1 MATREGRAAREFVTG
16 AAAYEC
22 TFAALFQTSCRVE
35 NLEQSAGYYD
45 ADEAD
50 RPTSEYILKKLYEDG
65 EIAYHKTLGVWLPFS
80 ASGRQNIYGVSETF
94 RLYGSNG
101 RNIPARRDDIVVF
114 RANPQS
120 NSIADIVRDRSALL
134 ADFDNAI
141 KQNLDAVKEMT
152 VIISQTR
159 ELADQI
165 KRADAARRRGA
176 SVAVMNASTME
187 FNNLQ
192 TLKTEAEYK
201 IDRLI
206 EDKRKVYE
214 DTLHLVN
221 VRTPIEKG
229 ERMITGEIN
238 TQNEETDAYGNVL
251 KTTFNGIA
259 EHYGLPFRIAVN
271 VAQNGEQAAK
281 TGESESAD
289 YTDDISEE
297 DEQEA

>member
-35 NLEQSAGYYD
+35 GIKQSAGYYD
-45 ADEAD
+45 ADESD
-50 RPTSEYILKKLYEDG
+50 RPTSEYILKRLYEDG

-80 ASGRQNIYGVSETF
+80 SSGRKNIYGVSETF

-101 RNIPARRDDIVVF
+101 RNIPARREDIVVF

-120 NSIADIVRDRSALL
+120 NAIADIVRDRSALL

-229 ERMITGEIN
+229 ERMITGEVN
-238 TQNEETDAYGNVL
+238 TQNAETEAYGNVL
-251 KTTFNGIA
+251 KITFNGIA
-259 EHYGLPFRIAVN
+259 EHYGLPFRIVVN
-271 VAQNGEQAAK
+271 EERTPAQEGETTTEEPTEEGGGENG
-281 TGESESAD
+281 
-289 YTDDISEE
+289 I
-297 DEQEA
+297 

>member
-1 MATREGRAAREFVTG
+1 MTREGRATREFVTG

-45 ADEAD
+45 VEEAD
-50 RPTSEYILKKLYEDG
+50 RPTSEYILKRLYEDG
-65 EIAYHKTLGVWLPFS
+65 RIAYHLRLGLWLPFS
-80 ASGRQNIYGVSETF
+80 ESGRKNAYNVSETY
-94 RLYGSNG
+94 RLFGANG
-101 RNIPARRDDIVVF
+101 VTITAQRNDVVVF
-114 RANPQS
+114 RANPQE
-120 NSIADIVRDRSALL
+120 NAIADIVRTRSALL

-152 VIISQTR
+152 VIVSQTR
-159 ELADQI
+159 ELSEQI
-165 KRADAARRRGA
+165 KRADRARRNGA
-176 SVAVMNASTME
+176 SVAVLNTSTLE
-187 FNNLQ
+187 FNQLQ

-206 EDKRKVYE
+206 DDRRKLYE

-229 ERMITGEIN
+229 ERMITGEVD
-238 TQNEETDAYGNVL
+238 TQNAETDAYGNVL

-259 EHYGLPFRIAVN
+259 EHYVLPFRIAVN

-281 TGESESAD
+281 TGEYA
-289 YTDDISEE
+289 EE
-297 DEQEA
+297 ETEE

>member
-1 MATREGRAAREFVTG
+1 M
-16 AAAYEC
+16 
-22 TFAALFQTSCRVE
+22 
-35 NLEQSAGYYD
+35 
-45 ADEAD
+45 
-50 RPTSEYILKKLYEDG
+50 
-65 EIAYHKTLGVWLPFS
+65 
-80 ASGRQNIYGVSETF
+80 
-94 RLYGSNG
+94 
-101 RNIPARRDDIVVF
+101 
-114 RANPQS
+114 
-120 NSIADIVRDRSALL
+120 L

-229 ERMITGEIN
+229 ERMITGEVN
-238 TQNEETDAYGNVL
+238 TQNAETEAYGNVL
-251 KTTFNGIA
+251 KITFNGIA
-259 EHYGLPFRIAVN
+259 EHYGLPFRIVVN
-271 VAQNGEQAAK
+271 EERAPAQDVETTTEAPTEEGGE
-281 TGESESAD
+281 
-289 YTDDISEE
+289 
-297 DEQEA
+297 

>member
-35 NLEQSAGYYD
+35 GIEKSSGYYD

-65 EIAYHKTLGVWLPFS
+65 EIAYHKTLGVWLPFA

-94 RLYGSNG
+94 RLYGANG
-101 RNIPARRDDIVVF
+101 RNIPARREDIVVF

-120 NSIADIVRDRSALL
+120 NAIADIVRDRSALL

-159 ELADQI
+159 ELSEQI
-165 KRADAARRRGA
+165 KRADRARRNGA
-176 SVAVMNASTME
+176 SVAVLNTSTLE
-187 FNNLQ
+187 FNQLQ

-206 EDKRKVYE
+206 DDRRKLYE

-238 TQNEETDAYGNVL
+238 TQNAETDAYGNVL
-251 KTTFNGIA
+251 KTTFNGIS

-271 VAQNGEQAAK
+271 VAQGGERTAK
-281 TGESESAD
+281 TGEFEPAD
-289 YTDDISEE
+289 YTDETF
-297 DEQEA
+297 